1 MMQSTRTHPLTEA
14 QWDAIRRAYEYDP
27 DNPSMEAAAR
37 RAAEKLGFRPPSRA
51 GVHKRSKAEG
61 WLRRGSMAGII
72 DAAHR
77 KADRLVSGD
86 GRTEPDPQE
95 VKLAYEERLESED
108 QRAEVLARHRR
119 EWQHVITL
127 RQEAIDIRGENQS
140 EAMDRARL
148 AKTVAEVTK
157 LHQDGERRAWGLDE
171 VVSLPDMNKM
181 TEDELRAVAAG
192 RVPGR

>member
-1 MMQSTRTHPLTEA
+1 MQTTPLTEA

-27 DNPSMEAAAR
+27 DNPSMEMSAR
-37 RAAEKLGFRPPSRA
+37 RAAEKFGFRPPSRA
-51 GVHKRSKAEG
+51 GIHKRSKAEG

-77 KADRLVSGD
+77 KADRLVSAD
-86 GRTEPDPQE
+86 GRTEPDPQGA
-95 VKLAYEERLESED
+95 KLAYEERLESED
-108 QRAEVLARHRR
+108 QRAEVLARHRA
-119 EWQHVITL
+119 EWQVVIEM
-127 RQEAIDIRGENQS
+127 RQEAADLRTENMPA
-140 EAMDRARL
+140 AMDRARL

-181 TEDELRAVAAG
+181 SEDELRAVAAG